1 MKRVFFVIFIILI
14 LLHIEAQAQSYSI
27 LTGIVT
33 GSHRRALVVKS
44 DEGGIVRLRVGRRT
58 VYPNRIPAV
67 GDKVK
72 VEYSI
77 IRGVYEPSRISY
89 GLFLD

>member
-1 MKRVFFVIFIILI
+1 MKRASLVIFIIFM

-33 GSHRRALVVKS
+33 EFQRRGLVVKS
-44 DEGGIVRLRVGRRT
+44 DEGGIVQLKLGRRT

-89 GLFLD
+89 GLSLD